1 MWANSDLDFRWFRV
15 FEVNGPGL
23 QMLFWKVH
31 GGRTCPTGEV
41 CSKLFGLRAMLF
53 LVVTFLWIAVVVGK
67 TTGAFLAGSA
77 SSTSI
82 YPATIWAWGWFASTF
97 SMLFIA
103 RAVHSAQHPSAPYCF
118 CPGIPVWGRELQHC
132 EQAGI
137 SQRLKAWYFHKPA
150 VRREDGIGVLESGF
164 TLLKRKWRLRA
175 QAFSISES
183 LQGGSRHFDFE
194 GQLYCWKLSCA
205 PGNDFFSCLQGPSKL
220 EAP

>member
-1 MWANSDLDFRWFRV
+1 MAQRHPLACSRSATGPSDGYHASPSAFEARLVQTSNAWVAWSSVFKMWANSDLDFRWFRV

-103 RAVHSAQHPSAPYCF
+103 RAVHSAQHPSA
-118 CPGIPVWGRELQHC
+118 
-132 EQAGI
+132 
-137 SQRLKAWYFHKPA
+137 S
-150 VRREDGIGVLESGF
+150 
-164 TLLKRKWRLRA
+164 
-175 QAFSISES
+175 
-183 LQGGSRHFDFE
+183 
-194 GQLYCWKLSCA
+194 
-205 PGNDFFSCLQGPSKL
+205 
-220 EAP
+220 